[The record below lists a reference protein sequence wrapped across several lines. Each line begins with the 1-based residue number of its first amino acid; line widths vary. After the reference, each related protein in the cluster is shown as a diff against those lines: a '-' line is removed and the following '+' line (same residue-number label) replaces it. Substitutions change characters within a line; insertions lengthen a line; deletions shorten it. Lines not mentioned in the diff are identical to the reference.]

1 MGCGVGPWR
10 LLGRADRGGKQAGQ
24 GAIADFGKKSE
35 MGWKQLWAEK
45 RIGERKFF
53 FIFRKHFPEHKII

>member
-1 MGCGVGPWR
+1 LGRWR
-10 LLGRADRGGKQAGQ
+10 LLGRADRGGKQVGQ
-24 GAIADFGKKSE
+24 GAIADFGKKTK

-53 FIFRKHFPEHKII
+53 FLFSENIFLNIK

>member
-1 MGCGVGPWR
+1 
-10 LLGRADRGGKQAGQ
+10 
-24 GAIADFGKKSE
+24 

-53 FIFRKHFPEHKII
+53 FFIFRKHFPEHKII